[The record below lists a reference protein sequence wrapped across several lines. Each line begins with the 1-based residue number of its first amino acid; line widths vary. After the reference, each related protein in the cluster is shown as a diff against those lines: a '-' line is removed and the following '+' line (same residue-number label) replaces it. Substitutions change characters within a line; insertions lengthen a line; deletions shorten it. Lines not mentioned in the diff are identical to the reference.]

1 MKKLFTGLSLALSVV
16 MVAQKAPA
24 KKNSLVLYS
33 YQTFGCDVKGYFD
46 PSKYKKEEI
55 DGTYKLLFP
64 LTWSP
69 FTSLIVFSPA
79 KFDLVRSNNIQLLQQ
94 TEKEYLER
102 KKVLEELKLIDLP
115 IWKKQYEEAL
125 ALLENEYLL
134 NKALL
139 MGYAD
144 PQSLRNSK
152 FYNTCKEYVDAMT
165 TKDKE
170 KMYSVWKSLFEP
182 KKGEEP
188 YQGTKD
194 SFNAKWNDPRKDDY
208 AIIDLMN
215 AFNNCAIH
223 SFRTKAD
230 QENTLFKTFEKVV
243 FVKLKRDC
251 DEP

>member
-16 MVAQKAPA
+16 IAAQKAPA
-24 KKNSLVLYS
+24 KKSSLVLYS

-55 DGTYKLLFP
+55 DGTYKLLQP

-69 FTSLIVFSPA
+69 FTSLIVFNPV
-79 KFDLVRSNNIQLLQQ
+79 KFDLVRSNNPQLLQQ

-102 KKVLEELKLIDLP
+102 KKELDELKIINLP
-115 IWKKQYEEAL
+115 IWKNQHEEAFT
-125 ALLENEYLL
+125 LLENEYQL
-134 NKALL
+134 NKALI
-139 MGYAD
+139 MGYND
-144 PQSLRNSK
+144 PQSLQNSK
-152 FYNTCKEYVDAMT
+152 FYNTCKEYADAMT

-170 KMYSVWKSLFEP
+170 KMYSVWKGLFEP

-188 YQGTKD
+188 YSGTQQA
-194 SFNAKWNDPRKDDY
+194 FAAKWNDPRKDDY
-208 AIIDLMN
+208 ALIDLMN
-215 AFNNCAIH
+215 AFSNCANH

-230 QENTLFKTFEKVV
+230 EDNTLFKTFEKV
-243 FVKLKRDC
+243 FVTVKRDC